1 MLPKPEEAANAAVQG
16 TGRSWVRPPAPA
28 PPGQG
33 PSLTAAFGKGIPP
46 HRPLSR
52 GGPRGG
58 CRGRS
63 SPRRLQGLRGS
74 ALVRA
79 ECVPGALGEGESR
92 RAVGSELPGS
102 GPPLPGGEAAMRR
115 ALLLR
120 GKPMVDWCCGL
131 LLAMAAAGGVRSAGG
146 RTTPVR
152 RGDPRPRGS
161 RPPPPP
167 SPPRPALRP
176 PQPRPT
182 PPLLIS
188 PPPQSPLPLPT
199 HPRLPI
205 PAPHAPPRCPSVR
218 RPPPKP
224 LPPTLSRQLS
234 PGSAL
239 PATRLSWPRPRL
251 PVGCAARRHRQSQ
264 SPAPSAAAGGGSRC
278 RAANRRGRARPAG
291 RCRARRAR
299 RTGSCSRPGSVPPP
313 RSQCPLLPRP
323 PPPLP
328 MPPSCLPNTPSP
340 PSRLPST
347 SLAAGREP
355 WLSAPSPPKRGEGA
369 PGRSRAPLRLRD
381 SPLFRSHPPRHC
393 L

>member
-1 MLPKPEEAANAAVQG
+1 M
-16 TGRSWVRPPAPA
+16 
-28 PPGQG
+28 
-33 PSLTAAFGKGIPP
+33 
-46 HRPLSR
+46 
-52 GGPRGG
+52 
-58 CRGRS
+58 
-63 SPRRLQGLRGS
+63 
-74 ALVRA
+74 VRA

-313 RSQCPLLPRP
+313 APSAPSCPAPPPAPNAPLLPSQHSQP
-323 PPPLP
+323 PIS
-328 MPPSCLPNTPSP
+328 PSQYQPCCRQRTLALSA
-340 PSRLPST
+340 LPSQ
-347 SLAAGREP
+347 
-355 WLSAPSPPKRGEGA
+355 KRGG
-369 PGRSRAPLRLRD
+369 G
-381 SPLFRSHPPRHC
+381 PREEQSTPAA
-393 L
+393 